1 MAVDRKTVESTARLA
16 RLALSDDERG
26 QLEAQLS
33 SILGHIAVLNE
44 ADTSQ
49 VEATARVLALE
60 NVMSDDQSRASCSPG
75 EMLANAPHR
84 EEDYLRVRA
93 VLEE

>member
-1 MAVDRKTVESTARLA
+1 
-16 RLALSDDERG
+16 
-26 QLEAQLS
+26 
-33 SILGHIAVLNE
+33 
-44 ADTSQ
+44 

-60 NVMSDDQSRASCSPG
+60 NVMSPDQSRPSCSPA

-84 EEDYLRVRA
+84 EENYLRVRA

>member
-1 MAVDRKTVESTARLA
+1 MAVDRSIVESTARLA
-16 RLALSDDERG
+16 RLALTEAERG

-33 SILGHIAVLNE
+33 SILGHIAVLGE

-60 NVMSDDQSRASCSPG
+60 NVMSPDQSRPSCSPA

-84 EEDYLRVRA
+84 EENYLRVRA